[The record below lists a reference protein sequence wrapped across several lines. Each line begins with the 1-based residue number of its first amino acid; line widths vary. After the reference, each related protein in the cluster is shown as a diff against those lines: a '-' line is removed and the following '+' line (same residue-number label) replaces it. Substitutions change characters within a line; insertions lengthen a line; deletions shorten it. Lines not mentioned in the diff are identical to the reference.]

1 MQGHHPSS
9 ELGIFAVGLHYID
22 ASFYMFSL
30 LHCEPVRMNLQV
42 ELMVL
47 DGQKYSVF
55 DHFLYIFETKLDM
68 SKYNPRFRLTELKPG
83 EGRKQILYIS
93 SCV

>member
-1 MQGHHPSS
+1 
-9 ELGIFAVGLHYID
+9 
-22 ASFYMFSL
+22 
-30 LHCEPVRMNLQV
+30 
-42 ELMVL
+42 MVL